1 MAAQVSSPKKPTGK
15 AGTPR
20 RSTTSSTTG
29 NSEATTASNTSAA
42 ADLRPENVDEHG
54 AAAAAIALA
63 EAPGLTSAQQA
74 RCLKL
79 MLIGASAPM
88 ACAALKVSI
97 TSFQRSVDEDAEFAQ
112 RLQQTQG
119 GLSQNV
125 AARLYRTAM
134 EGNVSAQR
142 YYLQL
147 RPPPEWKDASASAV
161 DLEEL
166 EPNEL
171 ADEYRAAGLDIP
183 AELQALTGRTNGRV
197 ES

>member
-1 MAAQVSSPKKPTGK
+1 VAEPAASQQ
-15 AGTPR
+15 
-20 RSTTSSTTG
+20 
-29 NSEATTASNTSAA
+29 AA
-42 ADLRPENVDEHG
+42 AEPRSEKVDEHG
-54 AAAAAIALA
+54 AAAAAIASSD
-63 EAPGLTSAQQA
+63 APLLTSRQQA
-74 RCLKL
+74 LCLEL
-79 MLIGASAPM
+79 MLQGASAPM
-88 ACAALKVSI
+88 ACAAMRVSI
-97 TSFQRSVDEDAEFAQ
+97 TSFQRTVDADADFAL
-112 RLQQTQG
+112 RVQQTQG

-147 RPPPEWKDASASAV
+147 RPPPEWQDTSGPGM

-166 EPNEL
+166 EPHEL

-183 AELQALTGRTNGRV
+183 AELQALAGCTNGRV

>member
-1 MAAQVSSPKKPTGK
+1 M
-15 AGTPR
+15 
-20 RSTTSSTTG
+20 
-29 NSEATTASNTSAA
+29 
-42 ADLRPENVDEHG
+42 DEHG
-54 AAAAAIALA
+54 AAAAAIALS

-79 MLIGASAPM
+79 MLMGASAPM
-88 ACAALKVSI
+88 ACAVLKVSI

-147 RPPPEWKDASASAV
+147 RPPPEWKDASASTV

-183 AELQALTGRTNGRV
+183 AELQALTGHTNGRV